1 MKNNS
6 KKIFASFLSLMLVFS
21 MLITNST
28 ARALGELSP
37 FGNYTTT
44 HVKDSNLI
52 SSVSNPSNGKIS
64 FVLTIPSGCTAE
76 YAVELIP
83 NDRTGSIDT
92 VSGSYRNTSS
102 STIKKT
108 VTASVNYYCTRYT
121 ISASYETGTPQNR
134 YIHEDEEAAK
144 SVFHGTKQSST
155 FIWTKE
161 EIRRYN
167 QGQAIAKV
175 ISMGAIEVLS
185 FKIAPLF
192 NSEAAQEGCR
202 IVCNALNVLVGI
214 GGPQTTDIRFNPSEG
229 CGYRIEYQAYNDGYK
244 STLVVLNKNGAV
256 EERVP
261 LPYVPG
267 GAISRIF

>member
-1 MKNNS
+1 MKNG
-6 KKIFASFLSLMLVFS
+6 KRKVFASFLSLMLVFS
-21 MLITNST
+21 MMITNST
-28 ARALGELSP
+28 AQALGELVP

-155 FIWTKE
+155 FTWTKE
-161 EIRRYN
+161 EIARYK
-167 QGQAIAKV
+167 QGQAVATIIVMSAV
-175 ISMGAIEVLS
+175 EVLS
-185 FKIAPLF
+185 LNVAPLF
-192 NSEAAQEGCR
+192 SHEFAQNGCR
-202 IVCNALNVLVGI
+202 IVCNALNVLVGV

-229 CGYRIEYQAYNDGYK
+229 CGYRVEFQAYNDGYK
-244 STLVVLNKNGAV
+244 STLVVLNKNGVV
-256 EERVP
+256 EERIP
-261 LPYVPG
+261 LPFVPG

>member
-1 MKNNS
+1 MKNG
-6 KKIFASFLSLMLVFS
+6 KRKVFASFLSLMLVFS
-21 MLITNST
+21 MMITNST
-28 ARALGELSP
+28 AQALGELVP

-161 EIRRYN
+161 EITRFN
-167 QGQAIAKV
+167 QMKTVTTV
-175 ISMGAIEVLS
+175 IMMGAVNIASLKITPLIVNDKLRDGCTIVLNLLGVVAGVS
-185 FKIAPLF
+185 PV
-192 NSEAAQEGCR
+192 E
-202 IVCNALNVLVGI
+202 
-214 GGPQTTDIRFNPSEG
+214 TTDIRFNPSLG

-244 STLVVLNKNGAV
+244 STLLVLNKSGAV